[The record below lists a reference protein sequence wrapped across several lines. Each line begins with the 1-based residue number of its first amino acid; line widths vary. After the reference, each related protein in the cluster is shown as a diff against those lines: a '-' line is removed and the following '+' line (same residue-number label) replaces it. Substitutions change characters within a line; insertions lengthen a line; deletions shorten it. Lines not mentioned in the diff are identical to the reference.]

1 MANAMTPLANLTL
14 GSAQASVTF
23 SSIPASSAYRDLY
36 LVAQY
41 KNTNSGI
48 QAMIRVN
55 SDSTTIYSN
64 VGLAGYGSSSTGSW
78 SNALTGRIQA
88 MAYTGALST
97 EFVLLQMNLMD
108 YAQVDREKVILLR
121 SNHSGEIDAMISK
134 YPSTAAINSVTLLP
148 ETGTFAAGST
158 FSLFGIAG

>member
-1 MANAMTPLANLTL
+1 MPNAMVPLSNITL
-14 GSAQASVTF
+14 GSTQASVTF
-23 SSIPASSAYRDLY
+23 SSIPTGATYRDLF

-41 KNTNSGI
+41 KNTNAGI

-55 SDSTTIYSN
+55 SDASTIYNN
-64 VGLAGYGSSSTGSW
+64 VGVAGYSTSIGTW
-78 SNALTGRIQA
+78 ANALTGRIQA
-88 MAYTGALST
+88 MNFTGALNT
-97 EFVLLQMNLMD
+97 EFTLLQMNFMD

-134 YPSTAAINSVTLLP
+134 YPSTAAINSITLLP

-158 FSLFGIAG
+158 FALYGIVS